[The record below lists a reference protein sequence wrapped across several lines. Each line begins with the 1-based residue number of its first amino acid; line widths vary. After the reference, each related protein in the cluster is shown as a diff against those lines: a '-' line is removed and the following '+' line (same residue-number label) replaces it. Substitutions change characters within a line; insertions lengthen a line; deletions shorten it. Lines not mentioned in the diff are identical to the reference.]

1 MTHNAAQ
8 THLLAATVAND
19 DTELKR
25 EVEALVYN
33 AVKDVL
39 HMMLQHH
46 DPVLNHFSTY
56 VIQDNRYIIERIALV
71 AIKNH
76 FNNPQH
82 ITNY

>member
-8 THLLAATVAND
+8 TYLLAATVAND

-25 EVEALVYN
+25 EVEELVYN
-33 AVKDVL
+33 TVKEVL
-39 HMMLQHH
+39 HRMLQYH
-46 DPVLNHFSTY
+46 DPVLNQFSTY
-56 VIQDNRYIIERIALV
+56 VVQDNRYSIERIALV
-71 AIKNH
+71 AIKSH